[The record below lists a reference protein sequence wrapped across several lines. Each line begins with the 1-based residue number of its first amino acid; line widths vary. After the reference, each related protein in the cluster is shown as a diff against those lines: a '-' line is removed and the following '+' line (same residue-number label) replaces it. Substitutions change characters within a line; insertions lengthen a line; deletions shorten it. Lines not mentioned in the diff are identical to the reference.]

1 MINVEQFTSPTL
13 SDDELQQLAAA
24 RFDAMRF
31 APKKERLTIFQGA
44 NAMISAPMVV
54 RIVVEDETPREA
66 LYEHIYGTRWPDFE
80 D

>member
-31 APKKERLTIFQGA
+31 APKKERLTIFEGA
-44 NAMISAPMVV
+44 NAMTQAPMLA
-54 RIVVEDETPREA
+54 RIIIEDATPREA
-66 LYEHIYGTRWPDFE
+66 LYEQLYGTRWPEFE
-80 D
+80 N

>member
-1 MINVEQFTSPTL
+1 MIDVEKFTSPIL

-31 APKKERLTIFQGA
+31 APRKERLTIFEGA
-44 NAMISAPMVV
+44 NAMTQAPMFV
-54 RIVVEDETPREA
+54 RTIIEDATPREA
-66 LYEHIYGTRWPDFE
+66 LYEHLYGTRWPEFE